1 MIKVVITG
9 PESSGKTT
17 LATALATHYQ
27 TPWVPEYARTY
38 LDRINR
44 PYREADLLTIA
55 QGQVQRENK
64 AAHSSPSL
72 LLCDTSLLVI
82 RIWSYYRYH
91 RCHSWIEEQ
100 LTYRPIDHYLL
111 CRPDLAWQP
120 DPQREN
126 PHNRNELFE
135 LYQQALHN
143 TPYTII
149 EGDRGQRTESSV
161 ETIDRL
167 LSS

>member
-17 LATALATHYQ
+17 LATALAAYYQ

-38 LDRINR
+38 LNRIGR

-64 AAHSSPSL
+64 AACPSPPL

-82 RIWSYYRYH
+82 KIWSSYRYH
-91 RCHSWIEEQ
+91 RCHPWIEEQ
-100 LTYRPIDHYLL
+100 LAHRPVDHYLL
-111 CRPDLAWQP
+111 CRPDLPWQP

-126 PHNRNELFE
+126 PNNRDELFE
-135 LYQQALHN
+135 LYQQALSTISH
-143 TPYTII
+143 TII
-149 EGDRGQRTESSV
+149 EDNRAQRIESSV
-161 ETIDRL
+161 EVIDRL